1 MQPDVRGAGRE
12 SSLVTFPLTLAFFV
26 SPLLFFTDLTRNPYY
41 LQIALLNAA
50 LVAAFLVRLGAMAR
64 AGEWRV
70 SRNLLW
76 PSLLALSSVLLLS
89 WARSFFMHEPFFRP
103 AIFSEGLR
111 AFLFLFVN
119 CGLAFWLSSSVPWG
133 DGPQTRTG
141 PYLFLLLVWGGA
153 WAFFPFLRSQSPGAG
168 FWERFWDPYGGVLWL
183 TGLAAA
189 WRAVRGGTQ
198 SDYLNLALTAGAL
211 ASVYGIL
218 QYFGVEL
225 VWLKALNPYGNRSV
239 STFGNPNFISSYV
252 VVLAPLALV
261 CWLEARTA
269 AARSFYAAVLLSYEG
284 MLLASLTR
292 SSWLGMA
299 AGLVFLAAVPAV
311 RSRALAA
318 GRRGAVLAALVLGLA
333 ALWPVS
339 SSAPLGTG
347 LVQRLSEGAGRI
359 VSSGDLSLSVSKE
372 RLYGSFHQR
381 VLIWTSAWQMGLESP
396 LLGKGWGNFE
406 LFYPF
411 FQGNLLAEYEGVRG
425 LRTHA
430 NNAHNE
436 LLEIWAQAGLAGL
449 AAFFL
454 ALTAL
459 AAAYLRHLRSAPPE
473 TALWTT
479 ALAAGVVGM
488 FADNMLNVSLHFA
501 VPGFAFWWVL
511 GAFSSRL
518 SGHPAAVPA
527 PWRRLWAGRAAA
539 AALLLFA
546 LGALYYWQAQFRR
559 EALYFSGFK
568 LMRRGD
574 ARAAAAELERAHSA
588 WPREVNTN
596 YELGNAHV
604 RTGDYPA
611 AILAYGEALK
621 SNPGYDEIFFNL
633 AVIQKKTGAFAD
645 AARNLRLSALINPL
659 NTQTYHAA
667 AEVYASSPSVH
678 AAEAVRL
685 LSGAARIFPADPSFR
700 NLLGYFHSV
709 LGDHRAAADAYGRA
723 VRLDPYNKTSESNL
737 RGTAAAAGQARNGH
751 LRWLGFYREAERLL
765 QTGNPKDALAY
776 ADRLLDGEGGEARAR
791 YLISKARFA
800 SGDLRGAREELTL
813 TLAAD
818 PDHNEARYGL
828 AALLERSGETEAAAR
843 QWELLLQREPGNAKA
858 AERLAALRREGQ

>member
-1 MQPDVRGAGRE
+1 
-12 SSLVTFPLTLAFFV
+12 
-26 SPLLFFTDLTRNPYY
+26 
-41 LQIALLNAA
+41 
-50 LVAAFLVRLGAMAR
+50 
-64 AGEWRV
+64 
-70 SRNLLW
+70 
-76 PSLLALSSVLLLS
+76 
-89 WARSFFMHEPFFRP
+89 
-103 AIFSEGLR
+103 
-111 AFLFLFVN
+111 
-119 CGLAFWLSSSVPWG
+119 
-133 DGPQTRTG
+133 
-141 PYLFLLLVWGGA
+141 
-153 WAFFPFLRSQSPGAG
+153 
-168 FWERFWDPYGGVLWL
+168 
-183 TGLAAA
+183 
-189 WRAVRGGTQ
+189 
-198 SDYLNLALTAGAL
+198 
-211 ASVYGIL
+211 
-218 QYFGVEL
+218 
-225 VWLKALNPYGNRSV
+225 
-239 STFGNPNFISSYV
+239 
-252 VVLAPLALV
+252 
-261 CWLEARTA
+261 
-269 AARSFYAAVLLSYEG
+269 
-284 MLLASLTR
+284 
-292 SSWLGMA
+292 
-299 AGLVFLAAVPAV
+299 
-311 RSRALAA
+311 
-318 GRRGAVLAALVLGLA
+318 
-333 ALWPVS
+333 
-339 SSAPLGTG
+339 
-347 LVQRLSEGAGRI
+347 
-359 VSSGDLSLSVSKE
+359 
-372 RLYGSFHQR
+372 
-381 VLIWTSAWQMGLESP
+381 
-396 LLGKGWGNFE
+396 
-406 LFYPF
+406 
-411 FQGNLLAEYEGVRG
+411 
-425 LRTHA
+425 
-430 NNAHNE
+430 
-436 LLEIWAQAGLAGL
+436 
-449 AAFFL
+449 
-454 ALTAL
+454 
-459 AAAYLRHLRSAPPE
+459 
-473 TALWTT
+473 
-479 ALAAGVVGM
+479 
-488 FADNMLNVSLHFA
+488 
-501 VPGFAFWWVL
+501 
-511 GAFSSRL
+511 
-518 SGHPAAVPA
+518 
-527 PWRRLWAGRAAA
+527 
-539 AALLLFA
+539 
-546 LGALYYWQAQFRR
+546 
-559 EALYFSGFK
+559 
-568 LMRRGD
+568 
-574 ARAAAAELERAHSA
+574 AAAELERAHSA